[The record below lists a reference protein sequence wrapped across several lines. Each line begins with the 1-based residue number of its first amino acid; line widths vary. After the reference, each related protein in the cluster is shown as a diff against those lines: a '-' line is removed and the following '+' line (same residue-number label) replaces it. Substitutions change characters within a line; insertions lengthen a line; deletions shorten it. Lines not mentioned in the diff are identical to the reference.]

1 MAEAAETAKAEAAA
15 EEAATGVGGKGAP
28 LLERMRTYTAINS
41 SAYNDNTNTAKKE
54 ERKYTG

>member
-28 LLERMRTYTAINS
+28 LLERMRTYTAINMHS
-41 SAYNDNTNTAKKE
+41 SA
-54 ERKYTG
+54 